1 MGVNNMDNELI
12 QNNINFLKEYIP
24 KLIAGIEKEVDL
36 LIKNDETLAFDL
48 FQNIAE
54 GLEWTIRSIS
64 SIENFGYINDLKL
77 DEMNKVLHE
86 MEESFQKKDFVL
98 LADLLQYEVAEIL
111 VCWQEKLK
119 NIDGE

>member
-1 MGVNNMDNELI
+1 MGVNNMDKELI

-64 SIENFGYINDLKL
+64 SLENFGYINDLKL

-86 MEESFQKKDFVL
+86 VEESFQKKDFVL
-98 LADLLQYEVAEIL
+98 LADLLEYEVAEIL
-111 VCWQEKLK
+111 VYWQEKLK
-119 NIDGE
+119 KY